1 MAGQNRV
8 DFRLII
14 IIVATVIIATMG
26 SAYSTY
32 IFLSR
37 WHEAN
42 GLGTVAAE
50 PKGNGASFGY
60 TYNAGDFTV
69 NILDERGTG
78 TRFMRTGVVLAADT
92 EEIIKELERRAPQ
105 VRDVIISGLRS
116 RTYQEVLS
124 PNGMNLLKQDVL
136 DSLNSILG
144 HYKISDV
151 YFTDFVLQ

>member
-32 IFLSR
+32 VFLSR
-37 WHEAN
+37 WHAAN
-42 GLGTVAAE
+42 GLGTAAAE
-50 PKGNGASFGY
+50 PKRNDASFGY

-69 NILDERGTG
+69 NILDERGNG

-92 EEIIKELERRAPQ
+92 EEIVKELERRAPQ

-116 RTYQEVLS
+116 RTYQEVLG
-124 PNGMNLLKQDVL
+124 PNGMSLLKQVVME
-136 DSLNSILG
+136 SLNDILG
-144 HYKISDV
+144 HFKISDV
-151 YFTDFVLQ
+151 YFTDLVLQ